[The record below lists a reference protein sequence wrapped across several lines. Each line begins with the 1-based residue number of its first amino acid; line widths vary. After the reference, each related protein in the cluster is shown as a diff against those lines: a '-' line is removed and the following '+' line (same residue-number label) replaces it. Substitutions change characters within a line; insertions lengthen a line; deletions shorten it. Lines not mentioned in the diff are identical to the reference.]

1 MDDETEPNVSESIK
15 IKNIECFNYNKETKT
30 EDKIIL
36 SEMELNIEFPAREL
50 IQAATNVFED
60 RFGGDEID
68 RTMRGVIDGVINK
81 YSR

>member
-36 SEMELNIEFPAREL
+36 SEMELNIEFPAREV
-50 IQAATNVFED
+50 IRGVTNVFKD

-68 RTMRGVIDGVINK
+68 RTTRGVIDGVINK